1 MPFNYQL
8 TPLSETAVLLLF
20 DNKIDPDINA
30 LVNRLHRYWLQQ
42 PFEGLIETVP
52 AYNSLAFF
60 MDALKLHQL
69 GQTPIG
75 AVGEQLNIALQQTET
90 QEQPNSIVKKIPVRY
105 DGADMAYVA
114 QRNNISVAELVA
126 LHTGSI
132 YQVFMMG
139 FQPGFGYM
147 GITDANL
154 FTERKVKPV
163 TVAAGSVGLAG
174 NQTGV
179 YPKQSPGGWQIIG
192 HTELAMFDGESEHPF
207 YLQTGDRVQFIAV

>member
-20 DNKIDPDINA
+20 DNKIDKDINA

-60 MDALKLHQL
+60 MDAVKLYQQ
-69 GQTPIG
+69 GQTPIE
-75 AVGEQLNIALQQTET
+75 AVGQQLPIALQQTET
-90 QEQPNSIVKKIPVRY
+90 KGQQNSIVKKIPVRY
-105 DGADMAYVA
+105 DGPDITYVA
-114 QRNNISVAELVA
+114 KRNHISAAELIA
-126 LHTGSI
+126 LHTGRI

-147 GITDANL
+147 GITNEKL
-154 FTERKVKPV
+154 FTERKEKPV
-163 TVAAGSVGLAG
+163 TVVAGSVGLAG

-179 YPKQSPGGWQIIG
+179 YPQQSPGGWQIIG
-192 HTELAMFDGESEHPF
+192 HTDIGLFDAESEQPF
-207 YLQTGDRVQFIAV
+207 YLQTGDQVQFIAV

>member
-60 MDALKLHQL
+60 MDAVKLHQQ

-75 AVGEQLNIALQQTET
+75 AVGKQLKMALLQTET
-90 QEQPNSIVKKIPVRY
+90 QAQQNSMVKKIPVRY

-114 QRNNISVAELVA
+114 QRNDISVTELIA

-147 GITDANL
+147 GITNEKL
-154 FTERKVKPV
+154 FTERKAKPV

-179 YPKQSPGGWQIIG
+179 YPRQSPGGWQIIG
-192 HTELAMFDGESEHPF
+192 HTEIAMFDAESENPF
-207 YLQTGDRVQFIAV
+207 YLQTGDQVQFIAV

>member
-1 MPFNYQL
+1 LPFNYQL

-20 DNKIDPDINA
+20 DNKMDRDINA
-30 LVNRLHRYWLQQ
+30 LVNRLHRYWLQH

-52 AYNSLAFF
+52 SYNSLAFF
-60 MDALKLHQL
+60 MDVLKLHQQ

-75 AVGEQLNIALQQTET
+75 AVGEQLNISLQQTET
-90 QEQPNSIVKKIPVRY
+90 QAQQNSMVKKIPVRY
-105 DGADMAYVA
+105 DGADMEFVA
-114 QRNNISVAELVA
+114 QRNNISVTELIA

-147 GITDANL
+147 GITNEKL
-154 FTERKVKPV
+154 FTERKAKPV

-179 YPKQSPGGWQIIG
+179 YPRQSPGGWQIIG
-192 HTELAMFDGESEHPF
+192 HTELTMFNAQSEAPF
-207 YLQTGDRVQFIAV
+207 FLQTGDQVQFIAV